1 MPRFRR
7 CIAALSAAAFLAV
20 LALPARA
27 QEPFRFEFFVKGAL
41 APSGALATYDSSY
54 DPHPGYEIPGSY
66 ARQTLNIDP
75 MSGWGVCAGVTAH
88 LGTMLGLRL
97 SAGWDETPLGGN
109 NPDFQLLYKYTAW
122 LPPMTNP
129 TYGSRLTAVE
139 WPATSGRLRRMTAS
153 LEMNFRIPLSP
164 LWTLNLSAGP
174 LLSFFNGKVDP
185 LGYEELVYERYG
197 AQIFRYYF
205 VLLRLPP
212 LTAFGFNGEAE
223 VAFRIDRHV
232 SLLLGAVLRSGTY
245 AATPEI
251 ASCLD
256 YHTLQEAPAEVMTRL
271 KACIIPAPLTL
282 RPSPFLFS
290 LGFAVGF

>member
-1 MPRFRR
+1 MPRFRS
-7 CIAALSAAAFLAV
+7 CVAALSSTAILAV

-27 QEPFRFEFFVKGAL
+27 QQPFRLEFFVKGAL
-41 APSGALATYDSSY
+41 TPAGALTTYDSSY

-75 MSGWGVCAGVTAH
+75 LSGWGVRAGVTAH
-88 LGTMLGLRL
+88 FGTTLGLRI
-97 SAGWDETPLGGN
+97 SVGWNETPMGGN
-109 NPDFQLLYKYTAW
+109 NPDFQLYYKYTAW

-129 TYGSRLTAVE
+129 TYGARLTTVE
-139 WPATSGRLRRMTAS
+139 WPATSGRLRRTTAS

-174 LLSFFNGKVDP
+174 LLSFFNGEVGP
-185 LGYEELVYERYG
+185 LGYEEMVYERYG

-205 VLLRLPP
+205 VRLRLPP
-212 LTAFGFNGEAE
+212 LTAFGFDGEAE

-232 SLLLGAVLRSGTY
+232 SLILGAAVRSGTY

-256 YHTLQEAPAEVMTRL
+256 YHTLQEAPPEVMTRL
-271 KACIIPAPLTL
+271 KALIIPASLTL
-282 RPSPFLFS
+282 TPSPFLFS